1 MNQFDR
7 INLEKMIK
15 TNNVKDCTNE
25 IREKGHSSLIKKD
38 IDTLLNLKKQYSRLK
53 SSNPNEFDKICV
65 SRCQFIFNN
74 YTDIFNKIKKD
85 ELDLK
90 ILGKF
95 LEVLKEIEDEKLDQ
109 HEGAYKVGILLKDMY
124 LDSAVKKADKLDEKY
139 NKEEKPV
146 NKKPKKISYAEFKKN
161 NN

>member
-15 TNNVKDCTNE
+15 TNKVEDCTNE
-25 IREKGHSSLIKKD
+25 IREKGHSLLIKKD
-38 IDTLLNLKKQYSRLK
+38 IDTLLNIKKQYSRLK

-85 ELDLK
+85 ELDLN

-95 LEVLKEIEDEKLDQ
+95 LEVLKEIEDGKLDQ
-109 HEGAYKVGILLKDMY
+109 HEGAYKVGLLLKDMY
-124 LDSAVKKADKLDEKY
+124 LDSAVKKADKLNEKY
-139 NKEEKPV
+139 SKEEKPV
-146 NKKPKKISYAEFKKN
+146 NKKPKKISYAEFKLKN
-161 NN
+161 N

>member
-74 YTDIFNKIKKD
+74 YTDIFNKNKKD

-90 ILGKF
+90 ILG
-95 LEVLKEIEDEKLDQ
+95 
-109 HEGAYKVGILLKDMY
+109 
-124 LDSAVKKADKLDEKY
+124 
-139 NKEEKPV
+139 
-146 NKKPKKISYAEFKKN
+146 
-161 NN
+161 